1 MDSRQASSETG
12 GGLDIQEF
20 VKALVEFKQGD
31 FTFRL
36 PFPKEVV

>member
-1 MDSRQASSETG
+1 MDSSQTSSETG

-20 VKALVEFKQGD
+20 VKALVALKQGD

-36 PFPKEVV
+36 PFPKEIV